1 MAIPLPGAANLG
13 FMSTCSGSAPTSRD
27 GIVIAGGGLAGQ
39 RCAESLRRGG
49 YERAVRIVCS
59 EPRRPYDR
67 PPLSKEL
74 LTDRAWDDRLP
85 YRPERWYEDQSV
97 DLLLGVSATTLD
109 PGAHWLTLSDGAKLR
124 YERLLIC
131 TGSRPRIL
139 PLLAGYRNVSVLRT
153 VDDARELREVLG
165 GRPRLAVIGAGFIGL
180 EIAATARR
188 LGADVTVV
196 EAAAFPLAGVLGPR
210 LGSWF
215 AEFHRAEGVDVRT
228 GVTVDRVCSD
238 GAIRDLRLS
247 DGSVVA
253 VDHVLVGAG
262 VEPNVAWL
270 ADSGL
275 DVSRG
280 VPVGVDGRTAI
291 EDVFAAG
298 DVAATFDSALGRCVP
313 GSHWEAAARQGAR
326 VGRAMLGLDSGPTP
340 ISSFWTDQYGL
351 RIQYVGN
358 TRRGDSIEIDG
369 DPNGLDF
376 TAIFTREGRAVAAL
390 LVNRPRA
397 LPATRELIEKGRRNG
412 LPGTNR

>member
-1 MAIPLPGAANLG
+1 
-13 FMSTCSGSAPTSRD
+13 MSTCNAAAATSRD

-49 YERAVRIVCS
+49 YERAIRMVCS

-74 LTDRAWDDRLP
+74 LCDRAYDERLP

-97 DLLLGVSATTLD
+97 DLLLGVAAAALD
-109 PGAHWLTLSDGAKLR
+109 PGAHRLTLSNGAELR

-131 TGSRPRIL
+131 TGSRPRTL
-139 PLLAGYRNVSVLRT
+139 PLLAGYPNVSVLRT

-180 EIAATARR
+180 EIAASARR
-188 LGADVTVV
+188 LEADVTVV
-196 EAAAFPLAGVLGPR
+196 EAAAFPLSGVLGPR

-215 AEFHRAEGVDVRT
+215 AELHRTEGVDVRT
-228 GVTVDRVCSD
+228 SVTVDRVRSN
-238 GAIRDLRLS
+238 GAIRDLLLS

-262 VEPNVAWL
+262 VQPDVAWL

-275 DVSRG
+275 DARHG
-280 VPVGVDGRTAI
+280 VPVNADGRTAI

-298 DVAATFDSALGRCVP
+298 DAAAMFDSACGRYVS
-313 GSHWEAAARQGAR
+313 GSHWEAAARHGAR
-326 VGRAMLGLDSGPTP
+326 AGRAMLGLDPGQTP
-340 ISSFWTDQYGL
+340 VSSFWTDQYGL

-358 TRRGDSIEIDG
+358 ARPGDSIEIDG
-369 DPNGLDF
+369 DPNGRDF
-376 TAIFTREGRAVAAL
+376 TAIFTRDGRAVAAL
-390 LVNRPRA
+390 LVDRPRA
-397 LPATRELIEKGRRNG
+397 LPATRELIEKGTRNG